1 MRGLVLVIFVFASFP
16 PVACGWNTLRGCRLI
31 PNPFND
37 GDSFHVRHGDR
48 EYLFRLCYVDCPE
61 TADMKEFRE
70 RTAGQA
76 KYWGLRSGDVFFVGE
91 LARDFTLAAL
101 ANGFTVRTNWKD
113 ARGQS
118 RKNRYFAVIETP
130 AGDLAEL
137 LVAAG
142 LARVY
147 GYMPSHPVTRKS
159 GPDTMNRLRAI
170 EREARAE
177 KRGAW
182 SGSKALKAL
191 RESCP
196 AKPDVPER
204 PWKSRDSRPYVPAI

>member
-1 MRGLVLVIFVFASFP
+1 MRSFVLAYILFASCL
-16 PVACGWNTLRGCRLI
+16 PVAAEWTTLEGCRLI
-31 PNPFND
+31 PHPFND

-61 TADMKEFRE
+61 TEDMKEFRE
-70 RTAGQA
+70 RTAEQA
-76 KYWGLRSGDVFFVGE
+76 KYWRLPTRDVFFVGE
-91 LARDFTLAAL
+91 LAREFTLAAL

-118 RKNRYFAVIETP
+118 RKNRYFAVIKTP
-130 AGDLAEL
+130 EGDLAEL

-147 GYMPSHPVTRKS
+147 GYMPTHPVTRKS

-170 EREARAE
+170 EREARAK

-182 SGSKALKAL
+182 SGSKALQAL

-196 AKPDVPER
+196 VKPDVPEQPLR
-204 PWKSRDSRPYVPAI
+204 SRDSRPYVPAI